1 MIMENEDIIKVLN
14 NQKKFYNTQVTKDID
29 FRISNLKRLKQA
41 ILKYE
46 DKINDALYKDL
57 RKSKFEAY
65 ATEIGIVIDEI
76 NFHIKNLKKWVRP
89 TKVKTPFLI
98 HFYSKSY
105 IYNEPFGHVLIIAPW
120 NYPFQLLMSPLLG
133 AISAGNV
140 ITLKPSEFAI
150 NTANVVEEMI
160 SEFFDQQYISVIQGD
175 KEINQELLNKKWDYI
190 FFTGSTKIGKI
201 IYKAAA
207 SNLTPVT
214 LELGGKSP
222 VIVDKDANLDKA
234 AKRIVWGKLLNAGQ
248 TCIAPDYL
256 FVHKDVKKDFLNKLK
271 FYINSFYGDNL
282 EKSKF
287 YTKIIN
293 KNNVL
298 RLQTLIQDVDIYCG
312 GKVNVENSYFEPTII
327 NNVKPNDL
335 IMDEEIFG
343 PILPILEFNDLN
355 NVINFINDRP
365 KPLSLYYFS
374 NNKKNQKKILNETS
388 SGGVAI
394 NEVVMHIVNNNMP
407 FGGVGESGIGKYHG
421 KYSFKTFSNAKS
433 VLKKSNFLDSK
444 IRFAPFTDAKYKL
457 IKMIIK

>member
-1 MIMENEDIIKVLN
+1 MKIQREFLN
-14 NQKKFYNTQVTKDID
+14 NQETKDVN
-29 FRISNLKRLKQA
+29 FRISNLKKLKQA
-41 ILKYE
+41 IVKYE

-57 RKSKFEAY
+57 KKSKFEAY

-76 NFHIKNLKKWVRP
+76 NFHIKNLKEWVRP
-89 TKVKTPFLI
+89 TKVRTPFLI
-98 HFYSKSY
+98 HFYSTSY

-120 NYPFQLLMSPLLG
+120 NYPFQLIISPLIG

-140 ITLKPSEFAI
+140 ITLKPSELSI
-150 NTANVVEEMI
+150 NTANVIEEMI
-160 SEFFDQQYISVIQGD
+160 SEFFDQKYISVIQGD
-175 KEINQELLNKKWDYI
+175 KQVSQELLNQKWDFI

-201 IYKAAA
+201 IYQSAAQ
-207 SNLTPVT
+207 NLTPVT

-234 AKRIVWGKLLNAGQ
+234 AKRIIWGKLLNAGQ

-256 FVHKDVKKDFLNKLK
+256 FVHEQVKTEFLNKLK
-271 FYINSFYGDNL
+271 FYITAFYGENP
-282 EKSKF
+282 EESSF

-293 KNNVL
+293 KNNLL
-298 RLQTLIQDVDIYCG
+298 RLQELIKDADIYCG
-312 GKVNVENSYFEPTII
+312 GKINVENLYFEPTII
-327 NNVKPNDL
+327 NNVKSDDE
-335 IMDEEIFG
+335 IMQDEIFG
-343 PILPILEFNDLN
+343 PLLPVLEFNELSY
-355 NVINFINDRP
+355 VINFINKRP
-365 KPLSLYYFS
+365 KPLALYYFS
-374 NNKKNQKKILNETS
+374 NNKKNQKIILKQTS

-457 IKMIIK
+457 MKMVIK